1 MKPILC
7 PWADP
12 VLLTAA
18 AGDVEGLRRELSERK
33 HIVNLCD
40 SEFQRTPLHWAV
52 LGGHDA
58 VVLLLLAHHADANTR
73 DSFGDRT
80 PLLDAIASEADFI
93 VAQLIN
99 AGACADATDI
109 RGDTPL
115 IFAVKQGS
123 FIISKLLLEAGADPN
138 IRDWHRGQSALS
150 LAAER
155 GQGKTVEL
163 LLGHNA
169 AVGLADDQGIVP
181 LEYALRNDNEDIARQ
196 MAERSARE
204 ESTDVDHVLSTA
216 ITRLRVNE
224 AEPSA
229 AGRGN
234 DSTTLLEASR
244 NGCLDQVREVLER
257 NVDMDI
263 DIKDENGRTPLWFVA
278 GTTDLKVAKT
288 LLDRGADVNTA
299 DDGELTPL
307 MIAAEQGCE
316 EIGTLLLERG
326 ANLHAHCKDGW
337 TSLHTAATHGH
348 VGLVR
353 KLLDA
358 GADPDVLI
366 EGEHLTPLGSAARHD
381 QLAVVELLLA
391 RGASP
396 NKDGQ
401 TLRNAVT
408 RDRTLFPEGDKLVQL
423 LVLHGADVFDESFSD
438 EKPLVWAAE
447 YGLEDIVELFLQAP
461 YSTSKIRQEHIE
473 EAICIA
479 AENEDEG
486 VVDMLM
492 EHYIRGEG
500 AGECDPLWRWAK
512 DQESEEISE
521 LLRPYFY
528 PNSQSDDDSG
538 SDLASGPE
546 GDGHVSNI

>member
-1 MKPILC
+1 M
-7 PWADP
+7 
-12 VLLTAA
+12 
-18 AGDVEGLRRELSERK
+18 
-33 HIVNLCD
+33 
-40 SEFQRTPLHWAV
+40 
-52 LGGHDA
+52 
-58 VVLLLLAHHADANTR
+58 
-73 DSFGDRT
+73 
-80 PLLDAIASEADFI
+80 
-93 VAQLIN
+93 
-99 AGACADATDI
+99 
-109 RGDTPL
+109 
-115 IFAVKQGS
+115 
-123 FIISKLLLEAGADPN
+123 
-138 IRDWHRGQSALS
+138 
-150 LAAER
+150 
-155 GQGKTVEL
+155 
-163 LLGHNA
+163 
-169 AVGLADDQGIVP
+169 
-181 LEYALRNDNEDIARQ
+181 
-196 MAERSARE
+196 
-204 ESTDVDHVLSTA
+204 
-216 ITRLRVNE
+216 
-224 AEPSA
+224 
-229 AGRGN
+229 
-234 DSTTLLEASR
+234 
-244 NGCLDQVREVLER
+244 
-257 NVDMDI
+257 
-263 DIKDENGRTPLWFVA
+263 
-278 GTTDLKVAKT
+278 
-288 LLDRGADVNTA
+288 DRGADVNTA

-438 EKPLVWAAE
+438 GKPLVWAAE